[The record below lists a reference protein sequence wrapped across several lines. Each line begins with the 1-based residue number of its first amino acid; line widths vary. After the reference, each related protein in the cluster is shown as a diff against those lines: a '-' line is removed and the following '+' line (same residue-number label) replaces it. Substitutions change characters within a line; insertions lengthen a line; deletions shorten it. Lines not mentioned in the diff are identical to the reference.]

1 MTRKTL
7 IFIVSL
13 GIAGALFAGVPSDL
27 KTVAPADA
35 TEAVTAI
42 HDSAGSINLVAW

>member
-7 IFIVSL
+7 IFIMSL

-27 KTVAPADA
+27 KIAAPADSA
-35 TEAVTAI
+35 EAVTVI